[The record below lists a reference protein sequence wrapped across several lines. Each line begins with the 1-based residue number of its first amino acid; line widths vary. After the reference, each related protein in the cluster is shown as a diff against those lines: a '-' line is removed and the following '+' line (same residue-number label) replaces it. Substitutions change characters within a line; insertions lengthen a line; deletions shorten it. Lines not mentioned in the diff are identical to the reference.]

1 MTLTECFVKAE
12 IHIDFGSEILYG
24 SDQCFMSYP
33 CRFATVNFELIATDG
48 LNRIADC
55 VRRMSGID
63 VGDSDGHYSFYYGL
77 NDYAESK
84 TDTSLSFVVIDDCAS
99 DNEADYN
106 IDLSQ
111 DEQLYIYEQL
121 EEQCRKY
128 IGKSCEDLLRE
139 AIAIMEGNADD
150 C

>member
-1 MTLTECFVKAE
+1 MTLTEAFVKNE
-12 IHIDFGSEILYG
+12 IHIDFGSEIIYD
-24 SDQCFMSYP
+24 SDQCFMSCP

-55 VRRMSGID
+55 VRRTNGID
-63 VGDSDGHYSFYYGL
+63 VGDSDGYYSFSYGL
-77 NDYAESK
+77 NDYAESR
-84 TDTSLSFVVIDDCAS
+84 TDTAISFLVVDDEAS
-99 DNEADYN
+99 DNEVYYN

-128 IGKSCEDLLRE
+128 LGKSCEDLLKE
-139 AIAIMEGNADD
+139 AKAKMEG
-150 C
+150 